1 VSQAPPESVPVD
13 VYSPDGELLAAG
25 IVPQTWTYA
34 RGDHVYALRGDAD
47 LDQTTVVRYRLEV
60 REQ

>member
-25 IVPQTWTYA
+25 IVPQTWTYS
-34 RGDHVYALRGDAD
+34 RSDHVYALRGDAD